1 MLVPLVFKSAFK
13 VAEMLYASV
22 ADGLPCV
29 FVRPLEQRT
38 APLLGGEKS
47 AALLTLRFWRSR

>member
-1 MLVPLVFKSAFK
+1 MGLALLVFKSALK

-29 FVRPLEQRT
+29 FVRPMEQRT
-38 APLLGGEKS
+38 GPSPGAEKS
-47 AALLTLRFWRSR
+47 VALLALRL